1 MMLRYDELELIQKSG
16 STQKKRKKKKTKTK
30 KHLTIPNSLP
40 DSEIKLG

>member
-16 STQKKRKKKKTKTK
+16 STQKKRKKKTKTK